1 MFIFK
6 LYKYMQIRIFHI
18 KALFGHNPSIP
29 GIVKQILMEIPN
41 LIGIRFI
48 YLAKTFIFNCFPDGF
63 AIYFGLKCQF
73 DWIYNVFVK
82 L

>member
-18 KALFGHNPSIP
+18 KALFGQPIHSRHSETDTDGNTQSYWYS
-29 GIVKQILMEIPN
+29 
-41 LIGIRFI
+41 I
-48 YLAKTFIFNCFPDGF
+48 YLFGENIHLQLLPDGF
-63 AIYFGLKCQF
+63 AIYFGIKCQF